1 MIVFSVAT
9 MKFLTSMFELAIFG
23 TRSVFSRQTA

>member
-1 MIVFSVAT
+1 MIVFSVTT

-23 TRSVFSRQTA
+23 TRSAFSRQTA